1 MPLRHPIVA
10 VLGHVDH
17 GKTSLLDRI
26 RGTSVA
32 AREPGAITQW
42 IGASMLP
49 AETLRL
55 RCGDFLKQLKFQ
67 IIVPGILFVDTPG
80 HETFSNLRRRGGSA
94 ADIAVLVID
103 VMKGVEPQ
111 TVESI
116 NILKAR
122 RTPFVVAANKIDMIT
137 GWRPLSDKS
146 FTEAF
151 ARQPPEVQTELD
163 NHIYQ
168 LLGSLSKLGFK
179 SDRFDRVR
187 DFQTNICIVPTSAK
201 TGEGIPELLAIL
213 VGLTQTFM
221 KSELMTTTGP
231 AKGTVLEVKE
241 EPGLGVTVNVIIYDG
256 VLKVGDTIVLGGRQ
270 DVIETYVRV
279 ILLPKPLDE
288 IRDPRDK
295 FSNVTEI
302 AAAAGVKVG
311 APNLDQALAGSP
323 IFTVPPGETSQ
334 KLASQIRDEVQKL
347 RIETD
352 KIGVVLKAD
361 TLGSLE
367 AIITSLEALGTPIR
381 FADVGDVSRREVVEA
396 ETVMKK
402 DRLLGVVLAF
412 NVRTLPDAE
421 EEANREK
428 IRIFHANII
437 YHLLE
442 DFTRWMEKEK
452 AAGIKAE
459 LDLLVRPGRLKIL
472 PGCIF
477 RRSKPAIVG
486 VEVLA
491 GRIRRKYPL
500 SIEGGRAIGE
510 IDRIQDKGKDIE
522 EASAGS
528 QVAISID
535 EAVVGRHIN
544 EGDILAVSVP
554 EDHARKLLARFKDE
568 LSSEEV
574 SLLEDLLKGKTVIG
588 PLDRG

>member
-1 MPLRHPIVA
+1 MRHPIVA

-49 AETLRL
+49 AETIER
-55 RCGDFLKQLKFQ
+55 RCGDLLDRLKFK

-94 ADIAVLVID
+94 ADIAVLVVD
-103 VMKGVEPQ
+103 VLKGVEPQ
-111 TVESI
+111 TVESV

-122 RTPFVVAANKIDMIT
+122 RTPFVVAANKIDMIL
-137 GWRPLSDKS
+137 GWRSVNDRP

-151 ARQPPEVQTELD
+151 AKQAREVQTSLD
-163 NHIYQ
+163 EYIYRI
-168 LLGSLSKLGFK
+168 LGSLSRLGLK
-179 SDRFDRVR
+179 SERFDRIS
-187 DFQTNICIVPTSAK
+187 DFRTNIAIVPTSAK
-201 TGEGIPELLAIL
+201 TGEGIPELLSTL
-213 VGLTQTFM
+213 VGLTQAYM
-221 KSELMTTTGP
+221 KDELMTTTGP

-241 EPGLGVTVNVIIYDG
+241 EPGLGVTVNVIIFDG
-256 VLKVGDTIVLGGRQ
+256 VFKIGDKIVLGGRQ
-270 DVIETYVRV
+270 DVIETYVRA

-302 AAAAGVKVG
+302 AAAAGIKIV

-323 IFTVPPGETSQ
+323 IYAVPEGESSE
-334 KLASQIRDEVQKL
+334 KLTSQIRDEVQKL

-352 KIGVVLKAD
+352 KLGVVLKAD

-367 AIITSLEALGTPIR
+367 AITTSLEALGIPIR

-396 ETVMKK
+396 KTVMKK

-412 NVRTLPDAE
+412 NVKTLPDAA
-421 EEANREK
+421 EEAAKEK
-428 IRIFHANII
+428 VPIFQADII
-437 YHLLE
+437 YHMLE
-442 DFTRWMEKEK
+442 DFTRWKDKEK
-452 AAGIKAE
+452 TAGIKAE
-459 LDLLVRPGRLKIL
+459 LDLLIRPGRLRIL

-500 SIEGGRAIGE
+500 LLESGRPIGE
-510 IDRIQDKGKDIE
+510 IDRIQDKGKEIE
-522 EASAGS
+522 EALAGT
-528 QVAISID
+528 QVAISLD
-535 EAVVGRHIN
+535 DAVVGRHID
-544 EGDILAVSVP
+544 EGDVLIVSVP
-554 EDHARKLLARFKDE
+554 EDHARKLLVNFKNE
-568 LSSEEV
+568 LSSDEISFLEE
-574 SLLEDLLKGKTVIG
+574 SLKGKTVIG
-588 PLDRG
+588 I

>member
-49 AETLRL
+49 AETLEL
-55 RCGDFLKQLKFQ
+55 RCGELLRKLKFS
-67 IIVPGILFVDTPG
+67 IAVPGILFIDTPG

-94 ADIAVLVID
+94 ADIAILVID
-103 VMKGVEPQ
+103 VLKGVEPQ

-122 RTPFVVAANKIDMIT
+122 RTPFVIAANKIDMIT
-137 GWRPLSDKS
+137 GWRSVNDRQ
-146 FTEAF
+146 FMEALTKQ
-151 ARQPPEVQTELD
+151 APEVQTSLD
-163 NHIYQ
+163 EYVYRI
-168 LLGSLSKLGFK
+168 LGSLSRLGFK
-179 SDRFDRVR
+179 SERFDRVT
-187 DFQTNICIVPTSAK
+187 DFRTHIAIVPTSAK
-201 TGEGIPELLAIL
+201 TGEGIPELLSTL
-213 VGLTQTFM
+213 VGLTQAYM
-221 KSELMTTTGP
+221 KEELMTTAGA

-241 EPGLGVTVNVIIYDG
+241 EPGLGITINAIMYDG
-256 VLKVGDTIVLGGRQ
+256 VLKVGDKIVLGGRNE
-270 DVIETYVRV
+270 VIETYVKA

-295 FSNVTEI
+295 FTNVTEI
-302 AAAAGVKVG
+302 AAAAGIKIA
-311 APNLDQALAGSP
+311 APNLDEALAGSP
-323 IFTVPPGETSQ
+323 ILAIPAGESSE

-352 KIGVVLKAD
+352 KLGVILKAD

-367 AIITSLEALGTPIR
+367 AITTSLEDLRIPIR
-381 FADVGDVSRREVVEA
+381 LADVSDVSRREVVEA

-412 NVRTLPDAE
+412 NVKVLPDAA
-421 EEANREK
+421 EEATKEK
-428 IRIFHANII
+428 VPIFAANII
-437 YHLLE
+437 YHMLE
-442 DFTRWMEKEK
+442 DFTRWREKEK
-452 AAGIKAE
+452 TAGTKAE
-459 LDLLVRPGRLKIL
+459 LNLLIRPGRMRIL

-500 SIEGGRAIGE
+500 TLKSGRSIGE
-510 IDRIQDKGKDIE
+510 IDRIQDKGKEIE
-522 EASAGS
+522 ESLTGS
-528 QVAISID
+528 QVAISIE
-535 EAVVGRHIN
+535 EAIVGRHIK
-544 EGDILAVSVP
+544 EGDVLTVSVP
-554 EDHARKLLARFKDE
+554 EDHARKLLASFKNE
-568 LSSEEV
+568 LSPEEIS
-574 SLLEDLLKGKTVIG
+574 SLEEMLKGKTVIG
-588 PLDRG
+588 I

>member
-1 MPLRHPIVA
+1 MPMRHPIVA

-17 GKTSLLDRI
+17 GKTSLLDKI

-49 AETLRL
+49 AETIKS
-55 RCGDFLKQLKFQ
+55 RCGDLLERLKFK

-94 ADIAVLVID
+94 ADIAVLVVD
-103 VMKGVEPQ
+103 VLKGVEPQ

-122 RTPFVVAANKIDMIT
+122 RTPFVVAANKIDMIL
-137 GWRPLSDKS
+137 GWRSVSDRPFS
-146 FTEAF
+146 EAF
-151 ARQPPEVQTELD
+151 AKQAPEVQTSLD
-163 NHIYQ
+163 EYIYRI
-168 LLGSLSKLGFK
+168 LGSLSRLGFK
-179 SDRFDRVR
+179 SDRFDRIK
-187 DFQTNICIVPTSAK
+187 DFRTNIAIVPTSAK
-201 TGEGIPELLAIL
+201 TGEGVPELLSTL
-213 VGLTQTFM
+213 VGLTQAYM
-221 KSELMTTTGP
+221 KDELITTTGP

-241 EPGLGVTVNVIIYDG
+241 EPGLGVTLNVIIFDG
-256 VLKVGDTIVLGGRQ
+256 IFKVGDKIVLGGRQ
-270 DVIETYVRV
+270 DVIETYVRA

-302 AAAAGVKVG
+302 AAAAGIKIA

-323 IFTVPPGETSQ
+323 IFAVPEGESSE

-352 KIGVVLKAD
+352 KLGVVLKAD
-361 TLGSLE
+361 ALGSLE
-367 AIITSLEALGTPIR
+367 AITTSLEALGIPIR

-412 NVRTLPDAE
+412 NVKTLPDAA
-421 EEANREK
+421 EEAAKEK
-428 IRIFHANII
+428 VPIFQADII
-437 YHLLE
+437 YHMLE
-442 DFTRWMEKEK
+442 DFTRWKDKEK
-452 AAGIKAE
+452 IAGIKVE

-486 VEVLA
+486 VEVVA

-500 SIEGGRAIGE
+500 ILKSGRPIGE
-510 IDRIQDKGKDIE
+510 IDRIQDKGKEIE
-522 EASAGS
+522 EALAGS
-528 QVAISID
+528 QVAISLD
-535 EAVVGRHIN
+535 DAVVGRHID
-544 EGDILAVSVP
+544 EGDVLMVAVP
-554 EDHARKLLARFKDE
+554 EDHARKLLANFKNE
-568 LSSEEV
+568 LSSDEI
-574 SLLEDLLKGKTVIG
+574 SFLEDSLKGKTVIG
-588 PLDRG
+588 I